1 MSERLKSVKIPFSA
15 WQALTRLCAATGE
28 PRTRQLA
35 KIIDQ
40 AERQSQSDVDQ
51 KLLDWITT
59 YTRLEIDGAAH
70 RALVA
75 LVKGQQE

>member
-15 WQALTRLCAATGE
+15 WQALTRLCAASGE

-40 AERQSQSDVDQ
+40 AERQQASGADQ
-51 KLLDWITT
+51 KILDWLTT
-59 YTRLEIDGAAH
+59 HTRLEIDGKAH

-75 LVKGQQE
+75 LVKGQQQ